1 MDDEELNELFG
12 MEDQA
17 DDGAAGN
24 GGMFVV
30 EDHGGK
36 EEDPSASVDDSK
48 LDELFGY
55 DEPEDDGAG
64 EDDAKARAMP
74 RSDRLKSRS

>member
-36 EEDPSASVDDSK
+36 IWATSKEDTGTIMYFVIRK
-48 LDELFGY
+48 YQEVIN
-55 DEPEDDGAG
+55 E
-64 EDDAKARAMP
+64 
-74 RSDRLKSRS
+74 